1 MLNLI
6 TKKEVPSYCLNCVHK
21 VVCGI
26 QDTIIEQ
33 DEDVKDFN
41 DDNKTRLQ
49 SVSSINYNCRYKLKE
64 A

>member
-6 TKKEVPSYCLNCVHK
+6 TKKEVPAYCSNCQHK

-26 QDTIIEQ
+26 QDTIVGQ
-33 DEDVKDFN
+33 DEDVKEFN
-41 DDNKTRLQ
+41 DTNKTRLQ
-49 SVSSINYNCRYKLKE
+49 TVSSINYNCRYKLKE

>member
-6 TKKEVPSYCLNCVHK
+6 TKKEVPTYCLNCAHK

-26 QDTIIEQ
+26 QDTIVAQ
-33 DEDVKDFN
+33 DADVTNFNKDN
-41 DDNKTRLQ
+41 VTRQQ

>member
-6 TKKEVPSYCLNCVHK
+6 TKKEVPAYCGNCAHK

-26 QDTIIEQ
+26 QDTIVGQ
-33 DEDVKDFN
+33 DEDVKEFN
-41 DDNKTRLQ
+41 DTNKTRLQ
-49 SVSSINYNCRYKLKE
+49 TVSSINYNCRYKLKE